1 MKNQVLRGSLLLF
14 GILSLIFVVNKNLDY
29 MQKYS
34 VNQQLIETVL
44 ALVNAGE
51 IAIR

>member
-1 MKNQVLRGSLLLF
+1 
-14 GILSLIFVVNKNLDY
+14 

-44 ALVNAGE
+44 AWVNAGE
-51 IAIR
+51 IMEMELSNYQEFLAMRRKMMAGKIKGYYFTL

>member
-1 MKNQVLRGSLLLF
+1 MRV
-14 GILSLIFVVNKNLDY
+14 

-44 ALVNAGE
+44 AWVKAGE
-51 IAIR
+51 IAIPYIKI